1 LVAAAAAMF
10 AALIVVALAS
20 AQGRVS
26 LVKDIHPGGEGCS
39 IVCPGSA
46 PRNLTRFHGVLFFSA
61 DDGVHGREL
70 WKSDGTRAGTKLVK
84 DIYPGAEGSV
94 PWSESN
100 GGMARGAGRTL
111 LFKARDGRHGWGL
124 WKSDGTRAGTKPVKF
139 FGRSNPR
146 WLTKGPGG
154 QVFFSAGVEPS
165 ELWRSDGTRSG
176 TKLVKKMTYGPFLGD
191 EATRV
196 GRLVF
201 FTTHYG
207 YHLWRSDGTRE
218 GTRRIRIKPVRGPEG
233 RTIVRYPGDLT
244 NVDGTL
250 FFKASDRAHG
260 RALWKSDGTRA
271 GTKLVKDIVPGPANG
286 SLGPLHA
293 FFGKLFFRADDG
305 VHGEELWKSNGS
317 RAGTR
322 LFKEIEPGSAGSYP
336 RALRRV
342 GRRFVFSVGG
352 SVPDRCQLWKSD
364 GTRSGTKLV
373 TGDAGCPAAYYG
385 TTKVAG
391 TLFFVATDGGVW
403 RSDGT
408 RSGTKLVV
416 ENLEEQVEDPR
427 SFTGA
432 GGILFFAGGYSFPGD
447 ELWKVVP

>member
-1 LVAAAAAMF
+1 LAAAVAAMS
-10 AALIVVALAS
+10 AALIVAAFAS

-26 LVKDIHPGGEGCS
+26 LVKDIHPGGEGCQ

-61 DDGVHGREL
+61 DDGAHGREL

-84 DIYPGAEGSV
+84 DIYSGTGGSV

-100 GGMARGAGRTL
+100 GGMARGIGTTL
-111 LFKARDGRHGWGL
+111 FFKARDGRHGWGL
-124 WKSDGTRAGTKPVKF
+124 WKSDGTRAGTKLVKA
-139 FGRSNPR
+139 FGRDNPS

-154 QVFFSAGVEPS
+154 RLFFFAGAG
-165 ELWRSDGTRSG
+165 LWRSDGTRSG
-176 TKLVKKMTYGPFLGD
+176 TRLVKSLPYGPFLYD
-191 EATRV
+191 EVARA
-196 GRLVF
+196 GRLLF
-201 FTTHYG
+201 FTAHFG
-207 YHLWRSDGTRE
+207 EHFWRSDGTRE
-218 GTRRIRIKPVRGPEG
+218 GTRRIKRVRN
-233 RTIVRYPGDLT
+233 PGGLT
-244 NVDGTL
+244 NLDGTL
-250 FFKASDRAHG
+250 FFKALDRDRAHG
-260 RALWKSDGTRA
+260 RELWRSDGTRA
-271 GTKLVKDIVPGPANG
+271 GTKLVKDINPGTESG
-286 SLGPLHA
+286 RVGRLHA
-293 FFGKLFFRADDG
+293 FFGKLFFNADDG
-305 VHGEELWKSNGS
+305 VHGVELWRSNGTS
-317 RAGTR
+317 AGTR

-336 RALRRV
+336 LALKRV
-342 GRRFVFSVGG
+342 GRKFVFFVGG
-352 SVPDRCQLWKSD
+352 GVPDRCQLWKSD

-385 TTKVAG
+385 TAKVAG

-432 GGILFFAGGYSFPGD
+432 GGTLFFAGGYSFPGD